1 MFESVILFSEWF
13 ANTYGLFGVFVISL
27 LESFME
33 RPGVVLSRSQLEERL
48 YGWGAEVES
57 NAVEVHISN
66 LRKKLS
72 PEVIRTI
79 RGVGYILGIK
89 P

>member
-1 MFESVILFSEWF
+1 
-13 ANTYGLFGVFVISL
+13 
-27 LESFME
+27 ME

-72 PEVIRTI
+72 SEVIRTI